1 MKTIETRIEID
12 ATPEQVWAVL
22 TDTAR
27 FAEWNP
33 FIRELSGE
41 LAIGSRLDVH
51 IQPPGAKGM
60 RFRPTV
66 RAFEPNRELRWL
78 GKVGVRGLF
87 DGEHRFG
94 LESLPGGR
102 TLFTHAETFR
112 GLLVPF
118 TSGMLANTR
127 AGFEAM
133 NRALRDRVAAS
144 VTVTG

>member
-1 MKTIETRIEID
+1 MKTIETRVKIA

-41 LAIGSRLDVH
+41 LAVGSRLDVQ
-51 IQPPGAKGM
+51 IQPPRAKGM
-60 RFRPTV
+60 HFRPRIT
-66 RAFEPNRELRWL
+66 ALTPNRELRWL
-78 GKVGVRGLF
+78 GSLGIRGLF
-87 DGEHRFG
+87 DGEHSFRLDPLPFG
-94 LESLPGGR
+94 G
-102 TLFTHAETFR
+102 TLCMHAETFR

-118 TSGMLANTR
+118 TTGMLANTQ
-127 AGFEAM
+127 AGFEEM

-144 VTVTG
+144 ATVTG